1 MTDAGEP
8 DHDHR
13 RPRLDPVDI
22 TARARAACGS
32 DGRLVL
38 PRQASWPI
46 FPFDRAGLRMT
57 ELEDPVLP
65 EPPRR
70 GEGAEDCST
79 CRSDDDHF
87 VWSDETWRVSM
98 SNEPLA
104 VPEVVLHPREHI
116 DFHELDD
123 GQAAEMGVRLIRIQ
137 RALAG
142 IEGVGRVHVYKW
154 GDGGAHLHIVLVA
167 RPVGMMQLRGM
178 FLTTWMN
185 VLPPLDPDLWMAI
198 RSHVRTVL
206 DAASAGANPPTR
218 GRR

>member
-1 MTDAGEP
+1 MTDAGESK
-8 DHDHR
+8 HDQR

-22 TARARAACGS
+22 TARAREGCGP

-38 PRQASWPI
+38 PRQSRWPI
-46 FPFDRAGLRMT
+46 FPFDTVGLTMT

-70 GEGAEDCST
+70 GERPGDCWT
-79 CRSDDDHF
+79 CRGDDASF
-87 VWSDETWRVSM
+87 VWSDEAWRVSM
-98 SNEPLA
+98 SNEALA
-104 VPEVVLHPREHI
+104 VPEVVLHSREHI

-123 GQAAEMGVRLIRIQ
+123 EQAAEMGVRLIRIQ
-137 RALAG
+137 RALAS

-185 VLPPLDPDLWMAI
+185 ALPPLDPDLWMAV
-198 RSHVRTVL
+198 RSHVRTAL
-206 DAASAGANPPTR
+206 DASATGASPPAGA
-218 GRR
+218 

>member
-1 MTDAGEP
+1 MTDADGP
-8 DHDHR
+8 NHDPGL
-13 RPRLDPVDI
+13 PRLDPVDI
-22 TARARAACGS
+22 TARARAACGP

-38 PRQASWPI
+38 PRQARWRI
-46 FPFDRAGLRMT
+46 FPFDTTRLKMT

-70 GEGAEDCST
+70 GEGAEDCWT

-116 DFHELDD
+116 DFHQLDD

-142 IEGVGRVHVYKW
+142 IEGGGPRPRLQVG
-154 GDGGAHLHIVLVA
+154 
-167 RPVGMMQLRGM
+167 
-178 FLTTWMN
+178 
-185 VLPPLDPDLWMAI
+185 
-198 RSHVRTVL
+198 
-206 DAASAGANPPTR
+206 
-218 GRR
+218 